1 MDSLDGECTH
11 VIQTRQEYEM
21 LLNQRD
27 RAKREKE
34 EAERAAAREISRVK
48 QEAAHEA
55 DRAAQRA
62 QAQIDDL
69 LQQVERKT
77 AEIADQRALNA
88 NLLRISRERANADRG
103 LRPKKVHTGYVVV
116 MSSEKEIRYKTGR
129 NMRAMDEHG
138 KWLPKSRKVYD
149 LDENGERIK
158 LPSGRWKSHKED
170 KLLTAKVWETVLQS
184 PYSVDFTESQARQLI
199 EEDLLARKNG
209 LLADVG
215 ITMICSG
222 SSYENLIE
230 TENWKEIKA
239 AHNTLFSRQLR
250 ANYRVG
256 YWEYIIQHTK
266 PLGIVPADMRA
277 GAKNG

>member
-1 MDSLDGECTH
+1 MDSLADQECSH
-11 VIQTRQEYEM
+11 VIQTKQEYET
-21 LLNQRD
+21 LLNQCN

-34 EAERAAAREISRVK
+34 ETERAAAREISRVK

-116 MSSEKEIRYKTGR
+116 TSSEKEIRYRGGR
-129 NMRAMDEHG
+129 N
-138 KWLPKSRKVYD
+138 
-149 LDENGERIK
+149 
-158 LPSGRWKSHKED
+158 

-199 EEDLLARKNG
+199 EENLLTEKNG

-215 ITMICSG
+215 ITLICHG
-222 SSYENLIE
+222 NGYETLTE
-230 TENWKEIKA
+230 VENWKEIKIL
-239 AHNTLFSRQLR
+239 HNALFSRQLR

-266 PLGIVPADMRA
+266 PLGIVAIEMRA
-277 GAKNG
+277 VAKNG

>member
-1 MDSLDGECTH
+1 MGRKNKSYSKDLHQQAYEKLTSMLALGES
-11 VIQTRQEYEM
+11 
-21 LLNQRD
+21 
-27 RAKREKE
+27 KRE
-34 EAERAAAREISRVK
+34 AVLNGT
-48 QEAAHEA
+48 A
-55 DRAAQRA
+55 D
-62 QAQIDDL
+62 
-69 LQQVERKT
+69 
-77 AEIADQRALNA
+77 
-88 NLLRISRERANADRG
+88 
-103 LRPKKVHTGYVVV
+103 
-116 MSSEKEIRYKTGR
+116 
-129 NMRAMDEHG
+129 
-138 KWLPKSRKVYD
+138 
-149 LDENGERIK
+149 
-158 LPSGRWKSHKED
+158 D

-184 PYSVDFTESQARQLI
+184 PYSVDFTENQARQLI

-277 GAKNG
+277 GTKNG

>member
-77 AEIADQRALNA
+77 AEIADQRALTRTFSEFRGKEQM
-88 NLLRISRERANADRG
+88 RIEGCDR
-103 LRPKKVHTGYVVV
+103 K
-116 MSSEKEIRYKTGR
+116 RYIPG
-129 NMRAMDEHG
+129 M
-138 KWLPKSRKVYD
+138 LS
-149 LDENGERIK
+149 
-158 LPSGRWKSHKED
+158 
-170 KLLTAKVWETVLQS
+170 
-184 PYSVDFTESQARQLI
+184 
-199 EEDLLARKNG
+199 
-209 LLADVG
+209 
-215 ITMICSG
+215 
-222 SSYENLIE
+222 
-230 TENWKEIKA
+230 
-239 AHNTLFSRQLR
+239 
-250 ANYRVG
+250 
-256 YWEYIIQHTK
+256 
-266 PLGIVPADMRA
+266 
-277 GAKNG
+277 

>member
-1 MDSLDGECTH
+1 MGSLADQECSY
-11 VIQTRQEYEM
+11 VIQTKQEYET
-21 LLNQRD
+21 LLDQRN

-88 NLLRISRERANADRG
+88 NLLRISRERANADRW

-116 MSSEKEIRYKTGR
+116 MSSEKEIRYKNGR
-129 NMRAMDEHG
+129 N
-138 KWLPKSRKVYD
+138 
-149 LDENGERIK
+149 
-158 LPSGRWKSHKED
+158 

-184 PYSVDFTESQARQLI
+184 PYSVDFTESQTRQLI
-199 EEDLLARKNG
+199 EEDLLTRENG
-209 LLADVG
+209 LLAEVG
-215 ITMICSG
+215 ITLICHG
-222 SSYENLIE
+222 NGYEALTE
-230 TENWKEIKA
+230 EENWKEIKFL
-239 AHNTLFSRQLR
+239 HNALFSRQLR
-250 ANYRVG
+250 ANYRAG

-266 PLGIVPADMRA
+266 PLGIVPTEMRA
-277 GAKNG
+277 GTKNG

>member
-1 MDSLDGECTH
+1 MDTLDGECTH

-27 RAKREKE
+27 RAQREKE
-34 EAERAAAREISRVK
+34 EAERAATREITRVK

-55 DRAAQRA
+55 DRAAQMA

-88 NLLRISRERANADRG
+88 NLLRILRERANADRG

-129 NMRAMDEHG
+129 N
-138 KWLPKSRKVYD
+138 
-149 LDENGERIK
+149 
-158 LPSGRWKSHKED
+158 

-250 ANYRVG
+250 ANYRAG

-266 PLGIVPADMRA
+266 PLGIVPTEMRA
-277 GAKNG
+277 GTKNG

>member
-1 MDSLDGECTH
+1 MDSLADKECSH
-11 VIQTRQEYEM
+11 VIQTKQEYET
-21 LLNQRD
+21 LLDQRD
-27 RAKREKE
+27 RARREKK
-34 EAERAAAREISRVK
+34 EAESNATREISRVK

-69 LQQVERKT
+69 L

-129 NMRAMDEHG
+129 N
-138 KWLPKSRKVYD
+138 
-149 LDENGERIK
+149 
-158 LPSGRWKSHKED
+158 
-170 KLLTAKVWETVLQS
+170 KLLTAKIWETVLQS

-199 EEDLLARKNG
+199 EEDLLTRENG
-209 LLADVG
+209 LLAEVG
-215 ITMICSG
+215 ITLICHG
-222 SSYENLIE
+222 NGYEALTE
-230 TENWKEIKA
+230 EENWKEIKFL
-239 AHNTLFSRQLR
+239 HNALFSRQLR
-250 ANYRVG
+250 ANYRAG

-266 PLGIVPADMRA
+266 PLGIVPTEMRA
-277 GAKNG
+277 GTKNG

>member
-1 MDSLDGECTH
+1 MDSLADQECSH
-11 VIQTRQEYEM
+11 VIQTKQEYET
-21 LLNQRD
+21 LLRQRD

-34 EAERAAAREISRVK
+34 EAERTAAREISRVK
-48 QEAAHEA
+48 QETAHEA

-62 QAQIDDL
+62 QAQIDV
-69 LQQVERKT
+69 LQHVERKT

-129 NMRAMDEHG
+129 N
-138 KWLPKSRKVYD
+138 
-149 LDENGERIK
+149 
-158 LPSGRWKSHKED
+158 

-230 TENWKEIKA
+230 TENWKEIKV

>member
-1 MDSLDGECTH
+1 M
-11 VIQTRQEYEM
+11 IQTKQEYET
-21 LLNQRD
+21 LLNQCN

-34 EAERAAAREISRVK
+34 ETERAAAREISRVK

-69 LQQVERKT
+69 LQVERKT

-116 MSSEKEIRYKTGR
+116 TSSEKEIRYRGGR
-129 NMRAMDEHG
+129 N
-138 KWLPKSRKVYD
+138 
-149 LDENGERIK
+149 
-158 LPSGRWKSHKED
+158 

-199 EEDLLARKNG
+199 EENLLTEKNG

-215 ITMICSG
+215 ITLICHG
-222 SSYENLIE
+222 NGYETLTE
-230 TENWKEIKA
+230 VENWKEIKIL
-239 AHNTLFSRQLR
+239 HNALFSRQLR

-266 PLGIVPADMRA
+266 PLGIVPIEMRA
-277 GAKNG
+277 VAKNG

>member
-69 LQQVERKT
+69 LRKT

-129 NMRAMDEHG
+129 N
-138 KWLPKSRKVYD
+138 
-149 LDENGERIK
+149 
-158 LPSGRWKSHKED
+158 

-277 GAKNG
+277 GTKNG

>member
-1 MDSLDGECTH
+1 M
-11 VIQTRQEYEM
+11 IQTKQEYET
-21 LLNQRD
+21 LLNQCN

-34 EAERAAAREISRVK
+34 ETERAAAREISRVK

-116 MSSEKEIRYKTGR
+116 TSSEKEIRYRGGR
-129 NMRAMDEHG
+129 N
-138 KWLPKSRKVYD
+138 
-149 LDENGERIK
+149 
-158 LPSGRWKSHKED
+158 

-199 EEDLLARKNG
+199 EENLLTEKNG
-209 LLADVG
+209 LLADFG
-215 ITMICSG
+215 ITLICHG
-222 SSYENLIE
+222 NGYETLTE
-230 TENWKEIKA
+230 VENWKEIKIL
-239 AHNTLFSRQLR
+239 HNALFSRQLR

-266 PLGIVPADMRA
+266 PLGIVPIEMRA
-277 GAKNG
+277 VAKNG

>member
-1 MDSLDGECTH
+1 MDSLDDQECSH
-11 VIQTRQEYEM
+11 VIQTKQEYET
-21 LLNQRD
+21 LLDQRN

-34 EAERAAAREISRVK
+34 ETERAAAREISRVK

-55 DRAAQRA
+55 DRAAQRV

-103 LRPKKVHTGYVVV
+103 

-129 NMRAMDEHG
+129 N
-138 KWLPKSRKVYD
+138 
-149 LDENGERIK
+149 
-158 LPSGRWKSHKED
+158 

-277 GAKNG
+277 GTKNG

>member
-1 MDSLDGECTH
+1 MISAIEPS
-11 VIQTRQEYEM
+11 
-21 LLNQRD
+21 
-27 RAKREKE
+27 AKKRKQKE
-34 EAERAAAREISRVK
+34 AAAQGDIQSKTGGGTRGRQSRT
-48 QEAAHEA
+48 EGASA
-55 DRAAQRA
+55 DRRPSTAGGA
-62 QAQIDDL
+62 
-69 LQQVERKT
+69 ET

-103 LRPKKVHTGYVVV
+103 LRPKKIHTGYVVV

-129 NMRAMDEHG
+129 N
-138 KWLPKSRKVYD
+138 
-149 LDENGERIK
+149 
-158 LPSGRWKSHKED
+158 

-277 GAKNG
+277 GTKKW

>member
-1 MDSLDGECTH
+1 MGGYKTLDSLDGECTH

-27 RAKREKE
+27 RAQREKE

-69 LQQVERKT
+69 LQVERKT

-129 NMRAMDEHG
+129 N
-138 KWLPKSRKVYD
+138 
-149 LDENGERIK
+149 
-158 LPSGRWKSHKED
+158 

-277 GAKNG
+277 GTKNG

>member
-1 MDSLDGECTH
+1 MDSLDDQECSH
-11 VIQTRQEYEM
+11 VIQTKQEYET
-21 LLNQRD
+21 LLDQRN

-34 EAERAAAREISRVK
+34 ETERAAAREISRVK

-69 LQQVERKT
+69 VQQVERKT

-88 NLLRISRERANADRG
+88 NLLRILRERANADRG
-103 LRPKKVHTGYVVV
+103 LRPKKIHTGYVVV

-129 NMRAMDEHG
+129 N
-138 KWLPKSRKVYD
+138 
-149 LDENGERIK
+149 
-158 LPSGRWKSHKED
+158 

-239 AHNTLFSRQLR
+239 AHNALFSRQLR
-250 ANYRVG
+250 ANYRAG
-256 YWEYIIQHTK
+256 FSTQSRLESSLRRCGLEQKTASKIACPQPLKSRFGQAIITVK
-266 PLGIVPADMRA
+266 
-277 GAKNG
+277 K

>member
-1 MDSLDGECTH
+1 MGGYKTLDSLDGECTH

-62 QAQIDDL
+62 QAQIDV

-129 NMRAMDEHG
+129 N
-138 KWLPKSRKVYD
+138 
-149 LDENGERIK
+149 
-158 LPSGRWKSHKED
+158 

-277 GAKNG
+277 GTKNG

>member
-1 MDSLDGECTH
+1 MDRLDDQEGSH
-11 VIQTRQEYEM
+11 VIQTKQEYET
-21 LLNQRD
+21 LLNQCN

-34 EAERAAAREISRVK
+34 ETERAAAREISRVK

-116 MSSEKEIRYKTGR
+116 TSSEKEIRYRGGR
-129 NMRAMDEHG
+129 N
-138 KWLPKSRKVYD
+138 
-149 LDENGERIK
+149 
-158 LPSGRWKSHKED
+158 

-199 EEDLLARKNG
+199 EENLLTEKNG

-215 ITMICSG
+215 ITLICHG
-222 SSYENLIE
+222 NGYETLTE
-230 TENWKEIKA
+230 VENWKEIKIL
-239 AHNTLFSRQLR
+239 HNALFSRQLR

-266 PLGIVPADMRA
+266 PLGIVPTEMRV
-277 GAKNG
+277 GTKNG

>member
-1 MDSLDGECTH
+1 M
-11 VIQTRQEYEM
+11 IQTKQEYET
-21 LLNQRD
+21 LLNQCN

-34 EAERAAAREISRVK
+34 ETERAAAREISRVK

-55 DRAAQRA
+55 DRAAQRE

-116 MSSEKEIRYKTGR
+116 TSSEKEIRYRGGR
-129 NMRAMDEHG
+129 N
-138 KWLPKSRKVYD
+138 
-149 LDENGERIK
+149 
-158 LPSGRWKSHKED
+158 
-170 KLLTAKVWETVLQS
+170 KLLTEKVWETVLQS

-199 EEDLLARKNG
+199 EENLLTEKNG

-215 ITMICSG
+215 ITLICHG
-222 SSYENLIE
+222 NGYETLTE
-230 TENWKEIKA
+230 VENWKEIKIL
-239 AHNTLFSRQLR
+239 HNALFSRQLR

-266 PLGIVPADMRA
+266 PLGIVPIEMRA
-277 GAKNG
+277 VAKNG

>member
-1 MDSLDGECTH
+1 MDSLDDQECSH
-11 VIQTRQEYEM
+11 VIQTKQEYET
-21 LLNQRD
+21 LLDQRN

-129 NMRAMDEHG
+129 N
-138 KWLPKSRKVYD
+138 
-149 LDENGERIK
+149 
-158 LPSGRWKSHKED
+158 
-170 KLLTAKVWETVLQS
+170 KLLTAC
-184 PYSVDFTESQARQLI
+184 
-199 EEDLLARKNG
+199 LLYTSDA
-209 LLADVG
+209 AD
-215 ITMICSG
+215 
-222 SSYENLIE
+222 E
-230 TENWKEIKA
+230 
-239 AHNTLFSRQLR
+239 
-250 ANYRVG
+250 
-256 YWEYIIQHTK
+256 
-266 PLGIVPADMRA
+266 
-277 GAKNG
+277 

>member
-1 MDSLDGECTH
+1 M
-11 VIQTRQEYEM
+11 IQTKQEYET
-21 LLNQRD
+21 LLDQRN

-34 EAERAAAREISRVK
+34 ETERAAAREISRVK

-69 LQQVERKT
+69 LQVERKT

-116 MSSEKEIRYKTGR
+116 TSSEKEIRYRGGR
-129 NMRAMDEHG
+129 N
-138 KWLPKSRKVYD
+138 
-149 LDENGERIK
+149 
-158 LPSGRWKSHKED
+158 

-199 EEDLLARKNG
+199 EENLLTEKNG

-215 ITMICSG
+215 ITLICHG
-222 SSYENLIE
+222 NGYETLTE
-230 TENWKEIKA
+230 VENWKEIKIL
-239 AHNTLFSRQLR
+239 HNALFSRQLR

-266 PLGIVPADMRA
+266 PLGIVPIEMRA
-277 GAKNG
+277 VAKNG

>member
-1 MDSLDGECTH
+1 M
-11 VIQTRQEYEM
+11 IQTKQEYET
-21 LLNQRD
+21 LLNQCN

-34 EAERAAAREISRVK
+34 ETERAAAREISRVK

-69 LQQVERKT
+69 LQQVEQKT

-116 MSSEKEIRYKTGR
+116 TSSEKEIRYRGGR
-129 NMRAMDEHG
+129 N
-138 KWLPKSRKVYD
+138 
-149 LDENGERIK
+149 
-158 LPSGRWKSHKED
+158 

-199 EEDLLARKNG
+199 EENLLTEKNG

-215 ITMICSG
+215 ITLICHG
-222 SSYENLIE
+222 NGYETLTE
-230 TENWKEIKA
+230 VENWKEIKIL
-239 AHNTLFSRQLR
+239 HNALFSRQLR

-266 PLGIVPADMRA
+266 PLGIVPIEMRA
-277 GAKNG
+277 VAKNG

>member
-1 MDSLDGECTH
+1 MGGYKTLDSLDGECTH

-34 EAERAAAREISRVK
+34 EAERAAAREITRVK

-69 LQQVERKT
+69 LQVERKT
-77 AEIADQRALNA
+77 AEIADQRVLNA

-129 NMRAMDEHG
+129 N
-138 KWLPKSRKVYD
+138 
-149 LDENGERIK
+149 
-158 LPSGRWKSHKED
+158 

-266 PLGIVPADMRA
+266 PLGIVPADMRV
-277 GAKNG
+277 GMKNG

>member
-34 EAERAAAREISRVK
+34 EAERTAAREITRVK

-62 QAQIDDL
+62 QTQIDDL

-77 AEIADQRALNA
+77 DEIADQRALNA
-88 NLLRISRERANADRG
+88 NLLRILRERANADRG

-129 NMRAMDEHG
+129 N
-138 KWLPKSRKVYD
+138 
-149 LDENGERIK
+149 
-158 LPSGRWKSHKED
+158 

-266 PLGIVPADMRA
+266 PLGIVPVDMRA
-277 GAKNG
+277 GTKNG

>member
-1 MDSLDGECTH
+1 MDSLADQECSH
-11 VIQTRQEYEM
+11 VIQTKQEYET

-34 EAERAAAREISRVK
+34 EAERAVAREISRVK
-48 QEAAHEA
+48 QEAAYEA
-55 DRAAQRA
+55 DRAAQRV

-69 LQQVERKT
+69 LRQVDRKT
-77 AEIADQRALNA
+77 DEIADQRALNA

-103 LRPKKVHTGYVVV
+103 LRPKKVHAGYVVV
-116 MSSEKEIRYKTGR
+116 ISSEKEIRYKNGR
-129 NMRAMDEHG
+129 N
-138 KWLPKSRKVYD
+138 
-149 LDENGERIK
+149 
-158 LPSGRWKSHKED
+158 

-184 PYSVDFTESQARQLI
+184 PYSVDFTESQVRQLI
-199 EEDLLARKNG
+199 EEDLLTKENG

-215 ITMICSG
+215 ITLICRG

-239 AHNTLFSRQLR
+239 THNTLFSRQLR
-250 ANYRVG
+250 ANYRAG

-266 PLGIVPADMRA
+266 PLGIVPTEMRA
-277 GAKNG
+277 GTKNG

>member
-1 MDSLDGECTH
+1 M
-11 VIQTRQEYEM
+11 IQTKHEYET
-21 LLNQRD
+21 LLNQRN

-69 LQQVERKT
+69 LQVERKT

-129 NMRAMDEHG
+129 N
-138 KWLPKSRKVYD
+138 
-149 LDENGERIK
+149 
-158 LPSGRWKSHKED
+158 

-199 EEDLLARKNG
+199 EEDLLTRENG
-209 LLADVG
+209 LLAEVG
-215 ITMICSG
+215 ITLICHG
-222 SSYENLIE
+222 NGYEDLTE
-230 TENWKEIKA
+230 AENWKEIKFL
-239 AHNTLFSRQLR
+239 HNALFSRQLR
-250 ANYRVG
+250 ANYRAG

-266 PLGIVPADMRA
+266 PLGIVPTEMRA